1 MAPSASFSTVAL
13 GMPPMCPARE
23 ATPPPAWLPS
33 GEPMRGGWGSLPTHH
48 TGVTPSASHGGVWQS
63 RLTIPPLLQP
73 NAVLPPWVSGECTF
87 FLQPPFCTTG
97 WLEGS
102 GLVPPKK
109 NSVALKYFA
118 LEKGTPA
125 GMIGMDWGRD
135 AGMHG
140 GLCFWECN
148 PNPNIQDLESLPG
161 FLFFY
166 AMRTPLWSKSCCL
179 LVSP

>member
-1 MAPSASFSTVAL
+1 MLSSPHGCLANAL
-13 GMPPMCPARE
+13 
-23 ATPPPAWLPS
+23 
-33 GEPMRGGWGSLPTHH
+33 
-48 TGVTPSASHGGVWQS
+48 
-63 RLTIPPLLQP
+63 
-73 NAVLPPWVSGECTF
+73 F

-161 FLFFY
+161 FLFF
-166 AMRTPLWSKSCCL
+166 TQCVPPFGL
-179 LVSP
+179 SPVVY